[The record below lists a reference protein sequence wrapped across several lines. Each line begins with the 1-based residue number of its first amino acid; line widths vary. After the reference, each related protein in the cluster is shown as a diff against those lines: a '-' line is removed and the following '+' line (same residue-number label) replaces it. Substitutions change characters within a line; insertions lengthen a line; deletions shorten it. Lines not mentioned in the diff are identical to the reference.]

1 MRSCFLPLVRR
12 AHALRDNSIEIIRAS
27 AQKILPMLIPALAA
41 MLRVLEGDDGDVGS
55 AAALV
60 VVVAG
65 GIVGDAFVEEE
76 EEEEEKEAGD
86 NEDDDES
93 AVATTV
99 EETPVDDD
107 DAIVVGLEPLPSKLV
122 AERPHVCGATA
133 SFDVISK
140 VGVLAKSSP
149 EKSSSCMWQT
159 PLL

>member
-1 MRSCFLPLVRR
+1 M
-12 AHALRDNSIEIIRAS
+12 IIRAS

-41 MLRVLEGDDGDVGS
+41 VLRVLEGDDGDVGG

-60 VVVAG
+60 VVIAG
-65 GIVGDAFVEEE
+65 GIVGDAFVDEKE

-93 AVATTV
+93 AVATIV
-99 EETPVDDD
+99 ETPVDDD
-107 DAIVVGLEPLPSKLV
+107 DAIAVGLEPPPSKLV

-149 EKSSSCMWQT
+149 EKSSSCIWQM

>member
-1 MRSCFLPLVRR
+1 M
-12 AHALRDNSIEIIRAS
+12 IIRAS

-41 MLRVLEGDDGDVGS
+41 VLRVLEDDDGDVGS

-60 VVVAG
+60 IVIAG
-65 GIVGDAFVEEE
+65 GIVGDAFVDEKEE

-107 DAIVVGLEPLPSKLV
+107 DAIAVGLEPPPSKLV

-149 EKSSSCMWQT
+149 EKSSSCIWQM

>member
-1 MRSCFLPLVRR
+1 M
-12 AHALRDNSIEIIRAS
+12 ITRAS

-41 MLRVLEGDDGDVGS
+41 VLRVLEGDDRDVAG

-60 VVVAG
+60 VVIAG
-65 GIVGDAFVEEE
+65 GIVGDAFVDEKEEE
-76 EEEEEKEAGD
+76 EEEDEEGE
-86 NEDDDES
+86 EDDDES

-107 DAIVVGLEPLPSKLV
+107 DAIAVGLEPPPSKLV

-149 EKSSSCMWQT
+149 EKSSSCIWQM

>member
-1 MRSCFLPLVRR
+1 M
-12 AHALRDNSIEIIRAS
+12 
-27 AQKILPMLIPALAA
+27 QKILPMLIPALAA
-41 MLRVLEGDDGDVGS
+41 VLRVLEGDDGDVAG

-60 VVVAG
+60 VVIAG
-65 GIVGDAFVEEE
+65 GIVGDAFVDEKEEE
-76 EEEEEKEAGD
+76 DEEDEEGE
-86 NEDDDES
+86 EDDDES

-107 DAIVVGLEPLPSKLV
+107 DAIAVGLEPPPSKLV

-149 EKSSSCMWQT
+149 EKSSSCIWQM